1 MARQEGTPM
10 KRDTFLTL
18 EQVLAQRKVPNRT
31 CLDCPKFVP
40 DATGLGCGFCEA
52 HKMWVKLYV
61 EPTSWYSQCQF
72 KMIRAERA
80 MVR

>member
-1 MARQEGTPM
+1 MERAWTLV
-10 KRDTFLTL
+10 KRDTYLSL
-18 EQVLAQRKVPNRT
+18 EQVIAQRRVPNRT

-40 DATGLGCGFCEA
+40 DEDGLGCGFCEA

-61 EPTSWYSQCQF
+61 SPATWYSQCQF

-80 MVR
+80 IVR